1 MLMFRLSLM
10 CLVYKF
16 PNPRS
21 HHNWCLQLYM
31 FYAFL
36 IMRCNYPWSSW
47 YNSQRHRE
55 LNTQQL
61 KQLNYCI
68 KKLLLPWTLWDSS
81 MDILPDELWL
91 RIFGLL
97 DGEALKS
104 VEKVCEG
111 FADLLSDELFWFS
124 KCLRSK

>member
-1 MLMFRLSLM
+1 
-10 CLVYKF
+10 
-16 PNPRS
+16 
-21 HHNWCLQLYM
+21 
-31 FYAFL
+31 
-36 IMRCNYPWSSW
+36 
-47 YNSQRHRE
+47 
-55 LNTQQL
+55 
-61 KQLNYCI
+61 
-68 KKLLLPWTLWDSS
+68 